1 MPVISFVVIRAA
13 SHEQNSVPL
22 SDWARGWWGGGNG
35 NALHSYV
42 ELRKRAPWRS
52 LVSLHVTN
60 GIPRTPSS
68 NGTLDGS
75 IARLVLV
82 VNLFTNFR

>member
-1 MPVISFVVIRAA
+1 MRAT
-13 SHEQNSVPL
+13 SHEQNSVPQ
-22 SDWARGWWGGGNG
+22 SVVTRGWWGNG
-35 NALHSYV
+35 NALHSYM

-60 GIPRTPSS
+60 GIPRAPSS
-68 NGTLDGS
+68 NGTRDGS